1 MMVVP
6 CFPLQSA
13 GCSAIVLAGFWGQFG
28 GSPAVGYN
36 PRAGW
41 LVSAMPS
48 ACHYRFQTSGTQP
61 RLSPGKAQAG
71 KS

>member
-1 MMVVP
+1 MHARLHFADVHGR
-6 CFPLQSA
+6 FQ
-13 GCSAIVLAGFWGQFG
+13 AGFWGQFG

-36 PRAGW
+36 PLAGW
-41 LVSAMPS
+41 LVSVTPS